1 MFSLIIETD
10 NAAFDDAEA
19 TETARILR
27 AVADRL
33 EDGNLDG
40 KAHDLNG
47 NTVGEWR
54 LNDATALAEHLDSS
68 VAERAPALAPRD
80 LTDIPGNIGADC
92 ANAYLAELVEAAA
105 DDAREGRPLNALHV
119 AALDEAADRIKEN
132 AAENDDAGD
141 YYGPDA

>member
-1 MFSLIIETD
+1 MFSLILNTD
-10 NAAFDDAEA
+10 NAAFDGAEA

-27 AVADRL
+27 AVADYL
-33 EDGNLDG
+33 ESGNLDG
-40 KAHDLNG
+40 KARDLNG

-54 LNDATALAEHLDSS
+54 LNAATALHDQLDSS
-68 VAERAPALAPRD
+68 VAETAPALAPRD
-80 LTDIPGNIGADC
+80 LTDVPGNIGANC

-132 AAENDDAGD
+132 AEANDDAGD
-141 YYGPDA
+141 YHGPTA